1 MSEEREH
8 QTSPQQG
15 TQPWK
20 QPWQDVIQNWE
31 VDPEEGLSSEEAKK
45 RLNQYGPNR
54 LEETERRSALSIFI
68 EQFKNI
74 IVLLLSG
81 AAALSFAFGE
91 FVEGVSILAVIVL
104 NALLGFFTELRAVR
118 SMEALR
124 ELGRMKT
131 KVRREK
137 SIHNISAEK
146 VVPGDILIIESGDVI
161 TADARLLEA
170 NRLQVDEASL
180 TGESVPVG
188 KTTSALKG
196 EPPLAERENMVYKGT
211 AVTRGSARAV
221 VVATGMDTQLGDI
234 SSLVDKA
241 EEERTPLEKRLDQL
255 GERLV
260 WITLGIAALIAGLG
274 IALGRDVYL
283 ILETALALAVAAV
296 PEGLPIVATIALARG
311 MRRMAERNAL
321 LRQLSAVETLGSTTV
336 ILTDKTG
343 TLTENEMTLKKIA
356 LAEDD
361 VRLDQGP
368 NSQKTFFLNDQEI
381 DPGQHTH
388 LHQTLRAGVLCNN
401 AELHSQDGSGED
413 IGDPLEIALLQGAYQ
428 AGMTREALLE
438 EYPEER
444 EIAFDPEVKMMATVH
459 EQAPQG
465 GGNYL
470 VTVKGAPEAV
480 LGVSETH
487 LTPQG
492 KEPLEEDDL
501 KRWEKRF
508 TSLAAEGYR
517 VLALAQREGQDPSA
531 NPYQNLTFLGVVGL
545 IDPAR
550 EDVEESIQ
558 SCQDA
563 GVRVVMVTGD
573 KTQTAET
580 IAQKVNLVK
589 GSEPDTKRGKN
600 LPQEENLD
608 QQVTQADI
616 FARVDPGQK
625 LSLVSSFQESGEIV
639 AMTGDGVN
647 DAPALKKADI
657 GIAMG
662 QRGTQVAKE
671 AAAMVLK
678 DDAFSTIVAA
688 IEQGRNIFN
697 NIRKFA
703 LYLLSCNTSEIFVV
717 SFASF
722 TSLPLPI
729 LPLQILFLNLV
740 TDVFPALALGVG
752 AGNPQI
758 MKQPPRDPD
767 EPILTREHWWGIS
780 AYALLISLSVLGA
793 FGLALARYE
802 MGIDKAVTV
811 GFLTLAFAQLWHV
824 FNMRGLGTGVLRNEV
839 TENPAI
845 WGALALCIGL
855 LLLAT
860 YLPFLSNLLDTAPL
874 GLQGWMLVIPLSLV
888 PLLLGQVG
896 KALGWGQT

>member
-1 MSEEREH
+1 MSAEKKH
-8 QTSPQQG
+8 QTLPNKDQ
-15 TQPWK
+15 QPWK
-20 QPWQDVIQNWE
+20 RPWRDVTQDWE
-31 VDPEEGLSSEEAKK
+31 VDPEEGLSSEEADR
-45 RLNQYGPNR
+45 RLEQYGPNR
-54 LEETERRSALSIFI
+54 LKETERRSALSIFI
-68 EQFKNI
+68 EQFQNI

-81 AAALSFAFGE
+81 ATALSFAFGE
-91 FVEGVSILAVIVL
+91 YVEGVSILAVILL

-137 SIHNISAEK
+137 SIHNIPAEK

-211 AVTRGSARAV
+211 AVTRGSGRAV
-221 VVATGMDTQLGDI
+221 VVATGMNTQLGDI
-234 SSLVDKA
+234 SSLVDEA

-343 TLTENEMTLKKIA
+343 TLTENEMALQKIA
-356 LAEDD
+356 LVEDD
-361 VRLDQGP
+361 ILLDQGP
-368 NSQKTFFLNDQEI
+368 NSQKTFLLNGQEI
-381 DPGQHTH
+381 DPGQHPH
-388 LHQTLRAGVLCNN
+388 LHQTLRTGVLCNN
-401 AELHSQDGSGED
+401 AELHPQDGNGED

-444 EIAFDPEVKMMATVH
+444 EIAFDPEVKMMATIHKQVR
-459 EQAPQG
+459 EKE
-465 GGNYL
+465 GNYL
-470 VTVKGAPEAV
+470 VAVKGAPEAV
-480 LGVSETH
+480 LRVSETH

-492 KEPLEEDDL
+492 KESLEEDDL

-517 VLALAQREGQDPSA
+517 VLALAQREGEDPSA

-580 IAQKVNLVK
+580 IAQKVNLVQ
-589 GSEPDTKRGKN
+589 GSEPDTKRGKD
-600 LPQEENLD
+600 LPKEENLD
-608 QQVTQADI
+608 KQVTEADI

-717 SFASF
+717 SIASF

-729 LPLQILFLNLV
+729 RPLQILYLNLV

-758 MKQPPRDPD
+758 MKRPPRDPD
-767 EPILTREHWWGIS
+767 EPILTQEHWWGIS

-793 FGLALARYE
+793 FGLALARFE
-802 MGIDKAVTV
+802 MGLEKAVTV

-845 WGALALCIGL
+845 WGALVLCIGL

-860 YLPFLSNLLDTAPL
+860 YLPFLANLLETVPL

-888 PLLLGQVG
+888 PLVLGQIG
-896 KALGWGQT
+896 KALGWGRT

>member
-1 MSEEREH
+1 MSAEREH
-8 QTSPQQG
+8 LSSPQQKP
-15 TQPWK
+15 QPWK
-20 QPWQDVIQNWE
+20 RPWGDVTRDWD
-31 VDPEEGLSSEEAKK
+31 VDPGEGLSSEEADR
-45 RLNQYGPNR
+45 RLEQYGPNR

-68 EQFKNI
+68 EQFQNI

-91 FVEGVSILAVIVL
+91 YVEGVSILAVILL

-211 AVTRGSARAV
+211 AVTRGSGRAV

-343 TLTENEMTLKKIA
+343 TLTENEMALKKIA
-356 LAEDD
+356 LVEDD
-361 VRLDQGP
+361 VQLDQGS
-368 NSQKTFFLNDQEI
+368 NSQKTFLLNGQEI
-381 DPGQHTH
+381 DPGKHPL
-388 LHQTLRAGVLCNN
+388 LHQTLRTGVLCNN
-401 AELHSQDGSGED
+401 AELHNQDSSGED

-428 AGMTREALLE
+428 ARMTRDALLE

-459 EQAPQG
+459 EQAQEG

-470 VTVKGAPEAV
+470 VAVKGAPEAV

-492 KEPLEEDDL
+492 KEPLEEDDRR
-501 KRWEKRF
+501 RWEERF

-517 VLALAQREGQDPSA
+517 VLALAQREGEDPSA
-531 NPYQNLTFLGVVGL
+531 NPYENLTFLGVVGL

-580 IAQKVNLVK
+580 IAQKVNLVN
-589 GSEPDTKRGKN
+589 GSDPDTKRGKN
-600 LPQEENLD
+600 LPEEENLD
-608 QQVTQADI
+608 KQVTEADI

-729 LPLQILFLNLV
+729 RPLQILFLNLV

-758 MKQPPRDPD
+758 MKRPPRDPD
-767 EPILTREHWWGIS
+767 EPILTRNHWWGIS
-780 AYALLISLSVLGA
+780 VYALLISLSVLGA

-802 MGIDKAVTV
+802 MGLEKAVTV

-845 WGALALCIGL
+845 WGALVLCVGL

-860 YLPFLSNLLDTAPL
+860 YLPFLANLLDTVPL

-888 PLLLGQVG
+888 PLVLGQIG
-896 KALGWGQT
+896 KVLGWGRT